1 MNLYFKNQ
9 NIAKEYKVII
19 EEKINNEIRE
29 NKVNVS
35 FEFMKDK
42 VNFFILTD
50 LEEKNGELE
59 KILEKTNE
67 IFKEISYELDKAWQ
81 VIRVRN
87 SNEIIKKWD
96 ALRKDTFFY
105 LKKESLKDFVFELS
119 RIINNKSKLEE
130 MLKRFN
136 VIPYVFLGIYNQ
148 EIKKSSP
155 LRLEK
160 ILYNLFPLANI
171 PVQYEIYDDSSKE
184 EKQIKFLIKESSKFD
199 RQEYIKKV
207 LSYISENQRIGSF
220 DLNGSG
226 IYIFDEDDLLKKM
239 EKTINIE
246 IKNLLTYT
254 CNYQIEEIKKDNDTI

>member
-1 MNLYFKNQ
+1 MNLHFKNE
-9 NIAKEYKVII
+9 NVLKKYRVII
-19 EEKINNEIRE
+19 EERINNEIRV
-29 NKVNVS
+29 NKINIS

-50 LEEKNGELE
+50 LIEKDGELE
-59 KILEKTNE
+59 KILEKTNK
-67 IFKEISYELDKAWQ
+67 IFKEVSYELDETWQ
-81 VIRVRN
+81 ITKVRN

-96 ALRKDTFFY
+96 DLRKNTFFY
-105 LKKESLKDFVFELS
+105 LKKESLKDFIFELS
-119 RIINNKSKLEE
+119 RIINNKFKLEE

-136 VIPYVFLGIYNQ
+136 VIPYIFLGIYNQ

-160 ILYNLFPLANI
+160 SLYNLFPLDNI

-184 EKQIKFLIKESSKFD
+184 EKQIKFLIKESSKFN

-207 LSYISENQRIGSF
+207 LSYISENQKIGSF

-226 IYIFDEDDLLKKM
+226 MYVFDENDLLKKM

-246 IKNLLTYT
+246 IKNLLTYR
-254 CNYQIEEIKKDNDTI
+254 CNYQIEEIEKDNDTI